1 MATKKLARLTVSL
14 YWGTLVYG
22 LLMPWA
28 VTIWHD
34 ASKQHGEWAVVWRDF
49 RLHLFAPGYNLFLI
63 GLLNVAPFVLLAVFL
78 LLHLGTAASQD
89 AVIVNRRLAGAAGA
103 LLVAVGLST
112 WVHVEVLIHPD
123 AQGALAYFFLPIYLL
138 GLIPIGY
145 ALGRLAGRFLFA
157 QPAPPPATP

>member
-1 MATKKLARLTVSL
+1 
-14 YWGTLVYG
+14 
-22 LLMPWA
+22 
-28 VTIWHD
+28 
-34 ASKQHGEWAVVWRDF
+34 
-49 RLHLFAPGYNLFLI
+49 
-63 GLLNVAPFVLLAVFL
+63 
-78 LLHLGTAASQD
+78 
-89 AVIVNRRLAGAAGA
+89 VNRRLAGAAGA

>member
-34 ASKQHGEWAVVWRDF
+34 ASKRHGEWAVVWRDF

-78 LLHLGTAASQD
+78 LLHLGTAAHRMPS
-89 AVIVNRRLAGAAGA
+89 
-103 LLVAVGLST
+103 S
-112 WVHVEVLIHPD
+112 
-123 AQGALAYFFLPIYLL
+123 
-138 GLIPIGY
+138 
-145 ALGRLAGRFLFA
+145 
-157 QPAPPPATP
+157 